1 MMHSNLTRWIEDADA
16 REVFLQSASMRE
28 PQKVSAPPLA
38 ERSSA
43 SQHQHIH
50 LGQTIKKVFA
60 WWHHESNGHR
70 LFSDHGHSITRH

>member
-28 PQKVSAPPLA
+28 PQKVS
-38 ERSSA
+38 
-43 SQHQHIH
+43 QHQYIH

-60 WWHHESNGHR
+60 RWHHDSNGHR
-70 LFSDHGHSITRH
+70 LFGDHEQSATRH